1 MENNVKVEVKR
12 KKTEKK
18 PDVSTGPPVEYIFL

>member
-12 KKTEKK
+12 KKIEKK
-18 PDVSTGPPVEYIFL
+18 FDVSIGFLVEYIFL